1 MESSLNSINSA
12 NCVNGVSSVLHGA
25 TSIYYGTFK
34 IYHHHHQIPGSYFC
48 TTTTQAPP
56 RPVFNDATSF
66 QQFSL
71 GEQLFISKDFHLQA
85 SAQVLQPAI
94 VRFNE
99 AEIAGSIVASNCK
112 QFLPQHADA
121 FTESFSRG
129 GGARREFRIY
139 GEKKMLKIEMVGHRL
154 HPCQRSSLP
163 PLSTCP
169 LLGHI

>member
-1 MESSLNSINSA
+1 MVTGDSQEE
-12 NCVNGVSSVLHGA
+12 VLIFRDRQTLHHN
-25 TSIYYGTFK
+25 IY
-34 IYHHHHQIPGSYFC
+34 HHQIPGSYFC

-56 RPVFNDATSF
+56 RPVFRDATSF

-121 FTESFSRG
+121 FTKSFSRG
-129 GGARREFRIY
+129 GGARREFQIY
-139 GEKKMLKIEMVGHRL
+139 EKKDVED
-154 HPCQRSSLP
+154 
-163 PLSTCP
+163 
-169 LLGHI
+169 